1 MTLPLRSAG
10 SVSEWVVPEEPRM
23 TSFLIASGFSL
34 AMGFGMVCL
43 LVTFRDAFPRPDHT
57 ESHPM
62 AQALVGDRSRGQ
74 DGDNRKGRGPATSA
88 RWTP

>member
-1 MTLPLRSAG
+1 
-10 SVSEWVVPEEPRM
+10 M

-34 AMGFGMVCL
+34 GMGFALVCL
-43 LVTFRDAFPRPDHT
+43 LVTFRDAFPRPDRT

-62 AQALVGDRSRGQ
+62 AQAFVELRSRGR

>member
-10 SVSEWVVPEEPRM
+10 SVSDYVVPEERM

-34 AMGFGMVCL
+34 GMGFALVCL
-43 LVTFRDAFPRPDHT
+43 LVTFRDAFPRPDRT

-62 AQALVGDRSRGQ
+62 AQAFVELRSRGR